1 MNYRSILPVLFFM
14 AALVQA
20 GHTQDFS
27 LRNLKNY
34 YKNQGSGEPLHIY
47 KNTVSGILQVFLIRH
62 GEPDIEKKGWR
73 NRDEAVRFMLDYDSA
88 TVVPFSEGPLH
99 LEGIPVDTILH
110 SSLPRASH
118 TAQLSFGEVLILME
132 DSNYREFERKTMKWC
147 NIKIPTRC
155 WTTSSRMLWLL
166 GLNDKNIES
175 FREAKD
181 RARTNAATLASRAHK
196 DGMVILVAHGLHNN
210 YVKKYLRK
218 AGWKLVYDNGNGY
231 LSVKVMAL
239 TVRKD

>member
-1 MNYRSILPVLFFM
+1 MNYRYFLPILFFM
-14 AALVQA
+14 SAFVQV
-20 GHTQDFS
+20 GYSQDFS
-27 LRNLKNY
+27 MRDLKEY
-34 YKNQGSGEPLHIY
+34 YKNQEDTEPLSIY
-47 KNTVSGILQVFLIRH
+47 KDTTSSIRQVFLIRH
-62 GEPDIEKKGWR
+62 GEPDLDKKGWR
-73 NRDEAVRFMLDYDSA
+73 NRDEVVRFMQDYDSA
-88 TVVPFSEGPLH
+88 TVVPFSEGPLQ

-118 TAQLSFGEVLILME
+118 TAQLAFGEVLILME

-147 NIKIPTRC
+147 NIKMPTRC
-155 WTTSSRMLWLL
+155 WTASSRVLWLS

-181 RARTNAATLASRAHK
+181 RAGNNAVKLASRARK
-196 DGMVILVAHGLHNN
+196 DGVVILVAHGLHNK

-231 LSVKVMAL
+231 LSMKVMAL
-239 TVRKD
+239 TVQK

>member
-1 MNYRSILPVLFFM
+1 MNYRSILAVLFFIS
-14 AALVQA
+14 AFVQV
-20 GHTQDFS
+20 GYSQDFS
-27 LRNLKNY
+27 LWDLKEY
-34 YKNQGSGEPLHIY
+34 YKNQEAGELLSIY
-47 KNTVSGILQVFLIRH
+47 KNTTSGILQVILIRH
-62 GEPDIEKKGWR
+62 GEPNLEKKGWR
-73 NRDEAVRFMLDYDSA
+73 NRDEAVLFMQDYDSA
-88 TVVPFSEGPLH
+88 TVVPFSGGPLQ

-118 TAQLSFGEVLILME
+118 TAQLAFGESLILVE

-147 NIKIPTRC
+147 NIKMPTRC
-155 WTTSSRMLWLL
+155 WTTSSRVLWLL

-181 RARTNAATLASRAHK
+181 RAGANAVSLASRARK
-196 DGMVILVAHGLHNN
+196 DGMVILVAHGLHNK

-239 TVRKD
+239 TVGN